1 MNRYENSI
9 PRAACGIA
17 AAAMTAMTIG
27 LFVVAPAKT
36 DSASNGVRTLAASKV
51 LTPASAEVAI
61 SPAHINVVAAR
72 EPNLVSVQ
80 LRSVQLKLK
89 QQI

>member
-27 LFVVAPAKT
+27 LFVVAPAKIG
-36 DSASNGVRTLAASKV
+36 SGNQQVRVLAATKTVIPS
-51 LTPASAEVAI
+51 SSVAVI
-61 SPAHINVVAAR
+61 SPLRIGVVAVH

-80 LRSVQLKLK
+80 VRGLLIRRS
-89 QQI
+89 